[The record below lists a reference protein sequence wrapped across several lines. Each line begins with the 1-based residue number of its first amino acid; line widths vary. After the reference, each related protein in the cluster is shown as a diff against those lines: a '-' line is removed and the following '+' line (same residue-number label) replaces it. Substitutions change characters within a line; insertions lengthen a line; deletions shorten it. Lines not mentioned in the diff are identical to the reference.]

1 MTQNPNRLLPRR
13 SPRDPRGFALVISL
27 SLMVLLTVLAVGL
40 LGLSSISLRS
50 STRGDAMAAARAN
63 ARLALMFALGEL
75 QQYTGPDQRVTATAD
90 LAGTAAGDPIAN
102 GAAPLNNSTVN
113 SAQKGLSAVQPG
125 TRHWTGVWNQTAA
138 FTQAFTR
145 TPSPNLMGWLISGN
159 ENNSAANRLTPAS
172 SVAMVDGGGDVDT
185 KSAVILAGKH
195 TVGSSQIDDY
205 VSAPLVEIED
215 SGSGKKPTG
224 RHAWWI
230 GDEGVKAKLNLDS
243 AVEGNAKITY
253 ADLAAPRR
261 GWETVDGF
269 GSYPQPGSGGEE
281 LLVRV
286 VSSNEA
292 ALLDPA
298 IGGNSNTPLQ
308 RNFHAATSDSF
319 GVLCDTLQGGLRLDL
334 SAYLGSALPTSAI
347 PGVLNSPLSNA
358 NIIPSAVANRIKGP
372 KWSALKDF
380 NDLSTRLVDGT
391 VKPASSDTQSA
402 IAPIITDLRL
412 LFGVKLIP
420 SGAADTYRL
429 QPCAK
434 IAVSLANPYPYPLKW
449 TNPLELEIKNA
460 TDPARR
466 PSRIWNASGQP
477 AYVPQSTSEP
487 AVLNNAVFS
496 IPATTLPPGE
506 ARAWTV
512 SSPVLRPQG
521 STSKVTVSMGAFSS
535 SNPSNFANSVILDH
549 SATNTIPSGGSLA
562 LDVRE
567 DATTTQINVELR
579 TGSAVS
585 TLLRKIERFELDNAP
600 FDVTQRKFTAALAKQ
615 FTEPVPLQLYSFQ
628 VSQPGADYASILP
641 SKDQLG
647 LRSSTLRT
655 FTDFNMQATRF
666 RKPIISYNPPPYF
679 MQIGNS
685 AATLPFVPPGKDT
698 GSDFTRNLSIS
709 PMPWGRSPFDTRQTI
724 LFSPPQQLVSLAQLQ
739 HADLTADDI
748 YVSVG
753 HQPGNAVGNSYA
765 SPFVQRN
772 RTIYNRFDFSIN
784 GFSSAASTSTNYYD
798 ISHLLN
804 TALWDTYYF
813 SSIPRTGSE
822 VPLND
827 RMVVWNPNDNRHKLI
842 DGQEAASRL
851 LIDGAHNVNSVEKD
865 AWKALLAGSKH
876 LSHPA
881 GGVSS
886 NDALYPRSLE
896 QISAS
901 VQPPTGSGS
910 DSFSGFRRLTDAQID
925 AIATEITRQVR
936 IRGPFVSLSHFV
948 NRALVGIAQ
957 NKDLGRSGALQ
968 SALDNAGANIS
979 PDGTKNVFSDVNP
992 IDDRVNLQ
1000 NDGSAPRADLV
1011 GTDATSIPNSGT
1023 DGVWP
1028 PTSHD
1033 LNPGAVASILADKQ
1047 MLNDNRYKREQGYRS
1062 TGIPG
1067 WITQADLLQVIG
1079 PSLSARSDT
1088 FRIRA
1093 YGESLDSDTG
1103 NPVAKAWCEAIVQRL
1118 PEYLDSANAPTD
1130 RGTALTAINQKF
1142 GRRFQ
1147 VVSFRW
1153 LSPNEI

>member
-1 MTQNPNRLLPRR
+1 MTQDPNRLMVAR
-13 SPRDPRGFALVISL
+13 SHRDPRGFALVISL

-40 LGLSSISLRS
+40 LSLSAISLRS

-63 ARLALMFALGEL
+63 ARLALMFALNEL
-75 QQYTGPDQRVTATAD
+75 QQSTGPDQRVTGTAD
-90 LAGTAAGDPIAN
+90 LAGTATGDPIAN
-102 GAAPLNNSTVN
+102 GTAPLNNSTVN
-113 SAQKGLSAVQPG
+113 NTQKGLSAVQPG
-125 TRHWTGVWNQTAA
+125 TRQWMGVWNQTAA
-138 FTQAFTR
+138 FTQTFTR
-145 TPSPNLMGWLISGN
+145 TPSPTLVGWLISGN
-159 ENNSAANRLTPAS
+159 ENKSAANRLTPAS
-172 SVAMVDGGGDVDT
+172 PVAAVDGGGDVDT
-185 KSAVILAGKH
+185 KSAVILAGKN

-215 SGSGKKPTG
+215 SGSGKTPTG

-230 GDEGVKAKLNLDS
+230 GDEGVKAKLNLGS
-243 AVEGNAKITY
+243 AGEGNTTLTY

-269 GSYPQPGSGGEE
+269 GSYPQPGSGSED

-292 ALLDPA
+292 ALLDPT
-298 IGGNSNTPLQ
+298 IGGTTNSPLQ
-308 RNFHAATSDSF
+308 RSFHAATSDSF

-334 SAYLGSALPTSAI
+334 SAYLGGALPTTAI
-347 PGVLNSPLSNA
+347 PGVLNSPVPNA
-358 NIIPSAVANRIKGP
+358 NIVPTSVANRLKGP
-372 KWSALKDF
+372 KWSALKEF
-380 NDLSTRLVDGT
+380 HDLATQLANGA
-391 VKPASSDTQSA
+391 VKPASSDLQAA
-402 IAPIITDLRL
+402 IAPVITDLRL
-412 LFGVKLIP
+412 LFGVKLVP
-420 SGAADTYRL
+420 SGAADTYRCL
-429 QPCAK
+429 PCAK

-449 TNPLELEIKNA
+449 TGPLELEIKNA

-477 AYVPQSTSEP
+477 AYVPRNTSEP
-487 AVLNNAVFS
+487 AVLNNAIFS

-506 ARAWTV
+506 ARAYTV
-512 SSPVLRPQG
+512 SGSILRPQN
-521 STSKVTVSMGAFSS
+521 STSRVTVPMGTFSS
-535 SNPSNFANSVILDH
+535 SSPANFANCVILDH
-549 SATNTIPSGGSLA
+549 GSTNTISGSGTLD

-567 DATTTQINVELR
+567 DTTTTQINVELR
-579 TGSAVS
+579 TGSTTS

-600 FDVTQRKFTAALAKQ
+600 FDVTQRKFSSALAKQ

-628 VSQPGADYASILP
+628 VSQPGADYASVLP

-655 FTDFNMQATRF
+655 FADFNLQATRF

-679 MQIGNS
+679 MQIANS
-685 AATLPFVPPGKDT
+685 AATLPFVPPGRDT

-709 PMPWGRSPFDTRQTI
+709 PMPWGRSPFDTRQSI
-724 LFSPPQQLVSLAQLQ
+724 LFSPPQQLVSIAQLQ

-765 SPFVQRN
+765 TPFVMRRN
-772 RTIYNRFDFSIN
+772 TIQNRMDFTIT
-784 GFSSAASTSTNYYD
+784 GFNSAPSTSTNYYD

-813 SSIPRTGSE
+813 SSIPRTGSA

-827 RMVVWNPNDNRHKLI
+827 RMVVWNPNDHRHDLL
-842 DGQEAASRL
+842 DGREAAARL
-851 LIDGAHNVNSVEKD
+851 LVNGAHNVNSVEKD

-881 GGVSS
+881 DGASS
-886 NDALYPRSLE
+886 TDALYPRSLE
-896 QISAS
+896 QISTS

-910 DSFSGFRRLTDAQID
+910 DSYSGFRRLTDAQID

-936 IRGPFVSLSHFV
+936 MRGPFVSLSHFV
-948 NRALVGIAQ
+948 NRALVGITQ
-957 NKDLGRSGALQ
+957 NRDLGRSGALQ

-979 PDGTKNVFSDVNP
+979 PDGTKMVFSDIDP
-992 IDDRVNLQ
+992 IEDRVNLQ
-1000 NDGSAPRADLV
+1000 NDGSAPRSDLV
-1011 GTDATSIPNSGT
+1011 GSDSTSIPNSGT

-1033 LNPGAVASILADKQ
+1033 LNPGAVAGILADKQ

-1093 YGESLDSDTG
+1093 YGEALDPESGT
-1103 NPVAKAWCEAIVQRL
+1103 PVAKAWCEAVVQRL

-1130 RGTALTAINQKF
+1130 RGSVLTAINQKF

-1153 LSPNEI
+1153 LSPHEI

>member
-1 MTQNPNRLLPRR
+1 MTQNSSRLLATRNSR
-13 SPRDPRGFALVISL
+13 APRGFALVISL

-63 ARLALMFALGEL
+63 ARLALTFALGEL
-75 QQYTGPDQRVTATAD
+75 QQSTGPDQRVTATAD
-90 LAGTAAGDPIAN
+90 LAGTAAGAELAN
-102 GAAPLNNSTVN
+102 GTPPANNTTVN
-113 SAQKGLSAVQPG
+113 STQKGLSAVQPG
-125 TRHWTGVWNQTAA
+125 TRHWTGVWNQSAT
-138 FTQAFTR
+138 FVQSFTR
-145 TPSPNLMGWLISGN
+145 TPSPNLVGWLISGN
-159 ENNSAANRLTPAS
+159 ENRSAANRLTPAS
-172 SVAMVDGGGDVDT
+172 SEAAVDTGGDVNP
-185 KSAVILAGKH
+185 KSAVILAGKR
-195 TVGSSQIDDY
+195 TVGSSHVDDY
-205 VSAPLVEIED
+205 VSAPLVDIQE
-215 SGSGKKPTG
+215 SGAKSPTG

-230 GDEGVKAKLNLDS
+230 GDEGVKAKLNLEAPVD
-243 AVEGNAKITY
+243 GNTKLTY

-269 GSYPQPGSGGEE
+269 GNYPKPGSGGEE

-286 VSSNEA
+286 ISNNES

-298 IGGNSNTPLQ
+298 IGGDSDSPLQ
-308 RNFHAATSDSF
+308 RSFHAATADSF

-334 SAYLGSALPTSAI
+334 SAYLSGSLPTTAI
-347 PGVLNSPLSNA
+347 PGVLNSPLA
-358 NIIPSAVANRIKGP
+358 TTNIIPTSVPNTTKLKGP
-372 KWSALKDF
+372 KWSTLKDF
-380 NDLSTRLVDGT
+380 NDLATKLVDGA
-391 VKPASSDTQSA
+391 VKPASSDTQAA

-412 LFGVKLIP
+412 LLGVKLVP
-420 SGAADTYRL
+420 SGAVDTYRC

-434 IAVSLANPYPYPLKW
+434 IAISLANPYPYPLKW
-449 TNPLELEIKNA
+449 TSPLELEIKNV
-460 TDPARR
+460 TDPGRR

-477 AYVPQSTSEP
+477 AYVPYTTSEP
-487 AVLNNAVFS
+487 AVLNNAIFS

-506 ARAWTV
+506 ARAFTV

-521 STSKVTVSMGAFSS
+521 STARVTVPMGTFSS
-535 SNPSNFANSVILDH
+535 SSPSNFANCVLLDH
-549 SATNTIPSGGSLA
+549 AATNTGTLK

-567 DATTTQINVELR
+567 DQTTTQINVELR
-579 TGSAVS
+579 TGSTSS
-585 TLLRKIERFELDNAP
+585 TLLRRIERFELDNAP
-600 FDVTQRKFTAALAKQ
+600 FDVTQREFSPALAKQ

-628 VSQPGADYASILP
+628 VSQPGADYVSVLP

-655 FTDFNMQATRF
+655 FADFNMQATRF
-666 RKPIISYNPPPYF
+666 RKPIMCYNPPPYF

-698 GSDFTRNLSIS
+698 GGDFTRNLSVS
-709 PMPWGRSPFDTRQTI
+709 PMPWGRSPFDSRQTI
-724 LFSPPQQLVSLAQLQ
+724 LFSPPQQLVSIAQLQ
-739 HADLTADDI
+739 HADLTADDT
-748 YVSVG
+748 YVSVA

-765 SPFVQRN
+765 TPFVMRKSSIQPN
-772 RTIYNRFDFSIN
+772 RPDFTIT
-784 GFSSAASTSTNYYD
+784 GTSSATTINSTYYD
-798 ISHLLN
+798 ISYLLN

-813 SSIPRTGSE
+813 SSIPRTGSP

-827 RMVVWNPNDNRHKLI
+827 RMVVWNPNDTRLDPLNGK
-842 DGQEAASRL
+842 DAAARL
-851 LIDGAHNVNSVEKD
+851 LVNGAHNVNSVEKD

-876 LSHPA
+876 LKHPS
-881 GGVSS
+881 GGAASE
-886 NDALYPRSLE
+886 DALYPRSLE

-901 VQPPTGSGS
+901 AQPPTGSES

-936 IRGPFVSLSHFV
+936 MRGPFVSLSHFV
-948 NRALVGIAQ
+948 NRALVGIVQ

-968 SALDNAGANIS
+968 SALDIAGANIS
-979 PDGTKNVFSDVNP
+979 PDGSKVVFSD
-992 IDDRVNLQ
+992 IDAVEDRVNLQ

-1011 GTDATSIPNSGT
+1011 GGDATSLPSSGA
-1023 DGVWP
+1023 DGTWP

-1033 LNPGAVASILADKQ
+1033 LNAGAVAGILADKE
-1047 MLNDNRYKREQGYRS
+1047 MLKDNKYKREQGYRS

-1093 YGESLDSDTG
+1093 YGESLDPESG
-1103 NPVAKAWCEAIVQRL
+1103 NPVAKAWCEAVVQRL
-1118 PEYLDSANAPTD
+1118 PEYLDSADAPTE
-1130 RGTALTAINQKF
+1130 RGAELSEINKKF

-1147 VVSFRW
+1147 IVSFRW
-1153 LSPNEI
+1153 LSPHEI